1 MGVHGA
7 PADGAA
13 LLPARPA
20 DAPEQFTTAGR
31 GTRPEQ
37 FTIAGLTSALLAVSP
52 HVLTDARG
60 MIWVDARGLPAQEV
74 GDRTLALAEAHG
86 LANARVGV
94 ARTAIVAAIAATLGR
109 APMVVVAP
117 GEERAFLAPY
127 PLRMLAEA
135 APLPP
140 SPRLDAAL
148 ADVGIERCGELAA
161 LTLEEIEVRFGV
173 EGVAFWRLARAQDR
187 RRIFPPASRTL
198 PAASL
203 AWEEYALR
211 DVERLVFVV
220 NRLAGTVC
228 AELQSWGEGARGMT
242 LALALTN
249 RTTIERPVRS
259 SRETASRATW
269 TRLLRAELERLA
281 LRGAVSG
288 LSLRVDAVGEVETPQ
303 GDLFDRGLQTAR
315 AVEEALTRLLDDG
328 QATVVGLTTSMH
340 PRPEERA
347 RWQSRPLAE
356 VVRDATAGRSDGRT
370 AGRTLA
376 DAAPALSLQL
386 VPVPRPVAV
395 KTTPRRDHGAPA
407 AYRERGRDRA
417 PIDVEL
423 LTAVG
428 PDRISGGAEIGAPYA
443 RDYFQCVTAD
453 GRLVL
458 LYRDVIAE
466 QWYLHGWWD

>member
-1 MGVHGA
+1 
-7 PADGAA
+7 
-13 LLPARPA
+13 
-20 DAPEQFTTAGR
+20 
-31 GTRPEQ
+31 
-37 FTIAGLTSALLAVSP
+37 
-52 HVLTDARG
+52 
-60 MIWVDARGLPAQEV
+60 MIWVDARGLSPQEV
-74 GDRTLALAEAHG
+74 GDRTFALAGEHG
-86 LANARVGV
+86 LADARVGV
-94 ARTAIVAAIAATLGR
+94 ARTAVVAVIAATVGR
-109 APMVVVAP
+109 APVVVVAP

-161 LTLEEIEVRFGV
+161 LTLEEVEVRFGA
-173 EGVAFWRLARAQDR
+173 EGVGFWRLARAQDR

-198 PAASL
+198 PSASL

-259 SRETASRATW
+259 SRETANRATW

-328 QATVVGLTTSMH
+328 QATVVGLTTSVH
-340 PRPEERA
+340 PRPEQRA
-347 RWQSRPLAE
+347 QWQSRPLADVLRE
-356 VVRDATAGRSDGRT
+356 AAAGRSDGR
-370 AGRTLA
+370 AVGRTSAGAALA
-376 DAAPALSLQL
+376 LQL
-386 VPVPRPVAV
+386 VPAPRPVAV
-395 KTTPRRDHGAPA
+395 KTTPRRDHCAPA

-417 PIDVEL
+417 PTDVEL

-428 PDRISGGAEIGAPYA
+428 PDRISGGAEIGEPYA

-458 LYRDVIAE
+458 LYHDVIAE